1 MSVQHIVKSW
11 ARKTGNTVE
20 EEEERYKMR
29 GKRKNESLFKIRS
42 YEQYLDRKAQNKLR
56 GKI

>member
-11 ARKTGNTVE
+11 ARKTGNDFE
-20 EEEERYKMR
+20 EEMRRWKMR
-29 GKRKNESLFKIRS
+29 KISKNESLFKIRS